1 MYWLINRGQGSGST
15 PARGGNIIVSSDIN
29 GLVRTSSPYKAGKG
43 RILLSHFQGID
54 NIGLDYSRCY
64 FEGANDTFVFLT
76 TEKPVRWRGTET
88 KEVRIDTGVETSI
101 YVGDDEDK
109 KLLIRYD
116 ADRTGR

>member
-1 MYWLINRGQGSGST
+1 MITEKSQGPGST
-15 PARGGNIIVSSDIN
+15 PVRGGNIIVSIDIN

-101 YVGDDEDK
+101 SIGDDENK

-116 ADRTGR
+116 ADRS